1 MPGSFSIHS
10 KQAKWIAVSNA
21 ESERGVNPFKI
32 EFWFLVAVCIL
43 IPFAYLLWEERV
55 PEKLEFMEEG
65 SSPIRAR
72 VLLPLPVRNDADPL
86 RARSGKTLWFYEAGC
101 ERCHR
106 LANTRPDVCFEVP
119 GTNCRSCHVPPL
131 RGSGGDGEAVS
142 SRSNAQRSPRNALSV
157 WNARYNI
164 GYGWDGREFELQGF
178 VASHLN
184 DPAIYTDEERDAI
197 LRQIRNRREYASL
210 ATQGAPESALIEGAA
225 SALAEYVKTLVAS
238 NSRFDRYLRGEKGVL
253 TPLEEKGYAVF
264 KTRGCIVCHNGINIG
279 GNSFKIFGVYKL
291 HMLNDT
297 IGWYTMLGKTFEDEN
312 LRREDKGIFEL
323 TQIPTDRYRFRV
335 ASLRNVELNR
345 PYFTQGQVWELS
357 EAIRTM
363 GRVQLGVEL
372 QEWEVRALE
381 AFLGTLS
388 GRIGVINPP
397 LREEGP

>member
-1 MPGSFSIHS
+1 M
-10 KQAKWIAVSNA
+10 
-21 ESERGVNPFKI
+21 NPFKI
-32 EFWFLVAVCIL
+32 EFWFLVGVCIL
-43 IPFAYLLWEERV
+43 IPFAYLVWEERI
-55 PEKLEFMEEG
+55 PEKLEFMDDG
-65 SSPIRAR
+65 RSPIRSR
-72 VLLPLPVRNDADPL
+72 VLLPLPLHHDVDPQK
-86 RARSGKTLWFYEAGC
+86 AGIGKNLWFYEAGC

-119 GTNCRSCHVPPL
+119 GTSCRSCHVPPL
-131 RGSGGDGEAVS
+131 RGSGGDGESLASHGNTGTV
-142 SRSNAQRSPRNALSV
+142 ARNALSV

-164 GYGWDGREFELQGF
+164 GYGWDGREFELDAF
-178 VASHLN
+178 MVSHLN
-184 DPAIYTDEERDAI
+184 DPAIYTEKQRESM
-197 LRQIRNRREYASL
+197 LRKLRSRQEYASL
-210 ATQGAPESALIEGAA
+210 IPRDLNDLALLEQVA

-253 TPLEEKGYAVF
+253 TPLEEKGYTVF
-264 KTRGCIVCHNGINIG
+264 KTRGCIVCHNGINVG

-297 IGWYTMLGKTFEDEN
+297 IGWYAMLGKTFEDEN
-312 LRREDKGIFEL
+312 LRREDKGVFEL

-335 ASLRNVELNR
+335 ASLRNVEINR

-372 QEWEVRALE
+372 SDDEVRSLE

-388 GRIGVINPP
+388 GRIPVINPP
-397 LREEGP
+397 LREDTP